1 MSQIVKGSHE
11 LVYINT
17 NDNIY
22 DLGSGWD
29 ATTYDRI
36 SAIQESWG
44 HEVLERRN
52 WKENEIVLD
61 AGCGS
66 GRITKVIST
75 KVPKGKVFAVDSD
88 SSMIT
93 IAKENLEEISNIQY
107 KKADL
112 SEISLDEK
120 VDVVFQMRYYIGF

>member
-1 MSQIVKGSHE
+1 MQQPMIVSR
-11 LVYINT
+11 
-17 NDNIY
+17 IY
-22 DLGSGWD
+22 KNLGD
-29 ATTYDRI
+29 TR
-36 SAIQESWG
+36 
-44 HEVLERRN
+44 VLERRN

-88 SSMIT
+88 LSMIT

-107 KKADL
+107 KKA
-112 SEISLDEK
+112 ESL
-120 VDVVFQMRYYIGF
+120 

>member
-1 MSQIVKGSHE
+1 MIYYESKLLKDHK

-17 NDNIY
+17 KDNIY
-22 DLGSGWD
+22 DLESGWD

-36 SAIQESWG
+36 SDIQESWG

-75 KVPKGKVFAVDSD
+75 RVQKGKIFAVDSD
-88 SSMIT
+88 LSMIT

-112 SEISLDEK
+112 
-120 VDVVFQMRYYIGF
+120 